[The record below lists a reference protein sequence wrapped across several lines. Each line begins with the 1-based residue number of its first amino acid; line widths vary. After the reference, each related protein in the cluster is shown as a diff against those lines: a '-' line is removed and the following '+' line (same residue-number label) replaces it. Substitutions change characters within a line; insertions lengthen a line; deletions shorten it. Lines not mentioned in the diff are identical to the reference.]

1 MNVDQL
7 NHDRVRESSIK
18 ELYKPSFTFLA
29 YIRAFFGILL
39 TFILFFLV
47 LLILIPTVILSFGAL
62 KNVLIKYLGAFLGH
76 SIMFIFGVKIKYD
89 YSLYKPESPAV
100 FISNHS
106 STIDMFAIIAMMLP
120 KVRYVAKYE
129 IQYNPIFFLVGH
141 LTGQIFINR
150 QNSAKAVEKLKKTYH
165 KVKRDGLSLFI
176 APEGTRKHDSIVG
189 VFKKGAFHTAKDLK
203 YPIIPIYI
211 DGAFTLCPGDHL
223 LALPGEIVLRY
234 YPPISTENWDDAK
247 MNAEMARLESFYRD
261 LYRETFKR
269 QGLDLPV

>member
-1 MNVDQL
+1 
-7 NHDRVRESSIK
+7 
-18 ELYKPSFTFLA
+18 
-29 YIRAFFGILL
+29 
-39 TFILFFLV
+39 
-47 LLILIPTVILSFGAL
+47 
-62 KNVLIKYLGAFLGH
+62 
-76 SIMFIFGVKIKYD
+76 
-89 YSLYKPESPAV
+89 
-100 FISNHS
+100 
-106 STIDMFAIIAMMLP
+106 MFAIIAMMLP

-165 KVKRDGLSLFI
+165 KVKREGLSLFI